1 MFGRL
6 KRLWELSG
14 TLSDLEDEQLAE
26 EIKRDGDF
34 YRKSKRSERYKK
46 GERMATIL
54 AESDPFEGI
63 PGDDI
68 EDNENTTDKQPSDS

>member
-14 TLSDLEDEQLAE
+14 TLSDLEDERLAE
-26 EIKRDGDF
+26 EIKQQGHF
-34 YRKSKRSERYKK
+34 YRKSKSQERARK
-46 GERMATIL
+46 GQRMATIL
-54 AESDPFEGI
+54 AETDPFEGI